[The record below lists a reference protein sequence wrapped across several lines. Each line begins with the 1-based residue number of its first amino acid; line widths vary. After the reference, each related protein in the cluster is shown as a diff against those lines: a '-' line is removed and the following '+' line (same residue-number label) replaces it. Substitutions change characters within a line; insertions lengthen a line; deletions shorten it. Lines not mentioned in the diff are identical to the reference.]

1 MRAFKKEC
9 RSKISSL
16 EVSNKTALFVNK
28 KLRSLKVTLDP
39 HHRTGGESRFM
50 EDRLIR
56 IDELVE
62 LLGEKSRQAVY
73 NKLNRGVF
81 PIPTY
86 KVGKSLC
93 WKFREVQDFIN
104 ELQPINQ

>member
-1 MRAFKKEC
+1 
-9 RSKISSL
+9 
-16 EVSNKTALFVNK
+16 
-28 KLRSLKVTLDP
+28 
-39 HHRTGGESRFM
+39 M

-73 NKLNRGVF
+73 NKINRGVL

-86 KVGKSLC
+86 KVGRSLY
-93 WKFREVQDFIN
+93 WKLSEVREHIDSLKPIN
-104 ELQPINQ
+104 EGLTKGRGNGRVNAVV